1 MNYNSNGK
9 MELLQLLER
18 IASKIAPGR
27 SPLFTEAYVIKA
39 LEEVKTQGE
48 IGRIRLS
55 EVLGL
60 SEGTTR
66 TLIRHLKQQG
76 LITIS
81 RSGIRLS
88 ERGMKLHST
97 LRAEMSKG
105 IGIPQSPL
113 TVGVFNIAI
122 LVKNAGSMVR
132 SGLEQ
137 RDAAIMMGAHGA
149 TTLVFSKNKLIM
161 PGVAKDVF
169 KGFPSIR
176 ATLMS
181 ELKPK
186 ENDVIIIGSATNRRT
201 AELGAKMAA
210 LQLLRTN
217 P

>member
-18 IASKIAPGR
+18 IAGKIAPGR
-27 SPLFTEAYVIKA
+27 EPLFTEAHLIKA
-39 LEEVKTQGE
+39 LEEVKNQGE

-55 EVLGL
+55 EMLGL

-66 TLIRHLKQQG
+66 TLIRHLKQNG
-76 LITIS
+76 LIKIS

-88 ERGMKLHST
+88 EKGLKLHSA

-105 IGIPQSPL
+105 IDIPQSLL
-113 TVGVFNIAI
+113 TVGVFNVAL
-122 LVKNAGSMVR
+122 LVKNVGSMVR

-161 PGVAKDVF
+161 PGVTKDVF
-169 KGFPSIR
+169 KDFPC
-176 ATLMS
+176 
-181 ELKPK
+181 
-186 ENDVIIIGSATNRRT
+186 
-201 AELGAKMAA
+201 
-210 LQLLRTN
+210 
-217 P
+217 